1 MSGDLYMR
9 PILSAFIG
17 VHRRQRT
24 LFWLTGLCAAGF
36 LSGQTSGDGL
46 TPLHKAVQAD
56 DIAAVKK
63 LLAAGADARAATTL
77 GHVTP
82 LALGAINGDAAIIQA
97 LLNAGAGVD
106 VANADG
112 DTPLMLAAASG
123 SADAIKALLDHGA
136 AINAKEPVRGETPLM
151 FAAGR
156 NRADAV
162 KFLIARGADPAA
174 TSTVVKLERPLFD
187 EDGNPIAAAG
197 RGGAAGASGGAA
209 GGRGG
214 RGGRGGAAGASGGV
228 ATFAGGRGGGGER
241 ARSTPATVTGGMTAL
256 LLASRNGYIE
266 AARALLDA
274 GADVN
279 QACAGDKSTPIVIAI
294 ANGHYDLAKYL
305 LEHGANPNLASIDGL
320 AALYAVEDTEYAE
333 VGWAPN
339 PITAQEKTTYLE
351 LLKELLDHKADPNQQ
366 LLKALW
372 FRPTSH
378 NQEWV
383 DKKGATPFWRA
394 AMATDVA
401 AMKILLAG
409 GADPKIASA
418 EGVTPLMVA
427 AGLGWGANAS
437 RTVPNGWLP
446 AVQFLV
452 TETGADVN
460 AKDDYN
466 YTALHGAAYRGDNEV
481 VKYLVSKGAKLDVR
495 SKSGQTLT
503 DMANGPMVNAHLP
516 IDHPDT
522 IALLE
527 SLGAP
532 PPEVPVAGAPKQGRG
547 AAAAAPTT
555 TK

>member
-1 MSGDLYMR
+1 MTR
-9 PILSAFIG
+9 VAFVLSAFIG
-17 VHRRQRT
+17 VHR
-24 LFWLTGLCAAGF
+24 LKGPFCLTALCTAAS
-36 LSGQTSGDGL
+36 LLAHASGDGL
-46 TPLHKAVQAD
+46 TPLHKAVSDD
-56 DIAAVKK
+56 DIAAVKH
-63 LLAAGADARAATTL
+63 LLASGADARAATTL

-82 LALGAINGDAAIIQA
+82 LALAAINGDAAIILA
-97 LLNAGAGVD
+97 LLNAGAAVD
-106 VANADG
+106 AANADG

-123 SADAIKALLDHGA
+123 NTDAIKVLLDHAAAG

-156 NRADAV
+156 NRAEAV
-162 KFLIARGADPAA
+162 KLLIARGADPAA
-174 TSTVVKLERPLFD
+174 TSTVVKLERPAFD
-187 EDGNPIAAAG
+187 EDGNPVSVAGRGSATGASGGGAG
-197 RGGAAGASGGAA
+197 RGGRGSRGVAAGASGGALTV
-209 GGRGG
+209 
-214 RGGRGGAAGASGGV
+214 GRGGAGGH
-228 ATFAGGRGGGGER
+228 
-241 ARSTPATVTGGMTAL
+241 ARSTAAVVTGGMTAL
-256 LLASRNGYIE
+256 LLAARNGYAE
-266 AARALLDA
+266 AARALVDA

-279 QACAGDKSTPIVIAI
+279 QACAGDKSTPLVIAI

-305 LEHGANPNLASIDGL
+305 IDHGANPNLASIDGL

-339 PITAQEKTTYLE
+339 PITAQEKITYLE
-351 LLKELLDHKADPNQQ
+351 LLKILLDHKAGPNQQ
-366 LLKALW
+366 LLKAIW

-437 RTVPNGWLP
+437 RTVPDGWLP

-460 AKDDYN
+460 AKDEYN

-481 VKYLVSKGAKLDVR
+481 VKYLVSRGAKLDVR

-522 IALLE
+522 VTLLE

-547 AAAAAPTT
+547 GAPL